1 MTTPSEDVTL
11 GEIARNVAALRSD
24 VADRFAQIN
33 RRLDNL
39 EYVPR
44 GEHNLQVKE
53 LSDRIAVLEDHKKW
67 MSRTL
72 VASFLFPVLVASVV
86 ALVVVR

>member
-1 MTTPSEDVTL
+1 MGPDADVTL

-24 VADRFAQIN
+24 MGDRFAQIN

-53 LSDRIAVLEDHKKW
+53 LADRITDLEDAKRW
-67 MSRTL
+67 IARAT
-72 VASFLFPVLVASVV
+72 VVSFLFPVLVAAVV
-86 ALVVVR
+86 ALVVLG